1 MAETKHEP
9 HAVPFIKGDWDKA
22 VYTDNPHTD
31 NLMTVVLALGAE
43 VWTVRRRMMV
53 LEKVLEEKGVSPE
66 VVESYV
72 PSKELGLAWD
82 QQRDE
87 FISRTY
93 SALTRMTAKLPSTPP
108 TGLVPVLD
116 KR

>member
-1 MAETKHEP
+1 MAETKHEA

-22 VYTDNPHTD
+22 VYLDNPHTD
-31 NLMTVVLALGAE
+31 NLMSTVLALGAE
-43 VWTVRRRMMV
+43 VWTMRRRMMV
-53 LEKVLEEKGVSPE
+53 LEKLLEEKGVSPE
-66 VVESYV
+66 AVESYV

-82 QQRDE
+82 EKRDE
-87 FISRTY
+87 FITRSF
-93 SALTRMTAKLPSTPP
+93 SALTRTTAKLPTTPP